1 MRQNPIPQSYRLQT
15 VKKNYEQKLALCEQ
29 AEALV
34 LEPSIVEAFHKL
46 QKLHDEWREIGPVAN
61 EYKEVLWNRFKEA
74 SSRINKQHQEF
85 FENIKQEQ
93 LRNLEL
99 KSELCVKAEELAQQ
113 PLTSRKEWNKASEKL
128 FEIQKVWKT
137 IGFAPKKDNN
147 AIYER
152 FRNACD
158 KFFEAKRTYYAGLKG
173 EMEHNLQ
180 LKTELCEAAEALRD
194 SEEWK
199 KTTDELI
206 ALQAKW
212 KQTYFGEW
220 IKSVIPI
227 NLIVLLLL
235 VYVVYIGIRCY
246 VKDWR
251 EERGYY

>member
-1 MRQNPIPQSYRLQT
+1 MNIKRCCGIVSRRLRAVST
-15 VKKNYEQKLALCEQ
+15 SN
-29 AEALV
+29 
-34 LEPSIVEAFHKL
+34 
-46 QKLHDEWREIGPVAN
+46 D
-61 EYKEVLWNRFKEA
+61 
-74 SSRINKQHQEF
+74 QEF

-99 KSELCVKAEELAQQ
+99 KSELCVKAEELARQ

-180 LKTELCEAAEALRD
+180 LKTELCEAAEARATAR
-194 SEEWK
+194 S
-199 KTTDELI
+199 
-206 ALQAKW
+206 
-212 KQTYFGEW
+212 GRRRPM
-220 IKSVIPI
+220 S
-227 NLIVLLLL
+227 
-235 VYVVYIGIRCY
+235 
-246 VKDWR
+246 
-251 EERGYY
+251 